1 MSIVTY
7 ILHKGQKP
15 TEKQKAQIRALKNR
29 PIVPDEDCP
38 EFTDEQWDF
47 YDFLMEKYKTNK
59 VTKEMVLN
67 ELDSWQQSRSG
78 VMAN

>member
-1 MSIVTY
+1 MAIVTY
-7 ILHKGQKP
+7 VLHKGQKP
-15 TEKQKAQIRALKNR
+15 TEEQIAQIRALKNR
-29 PIVPDEDCP
+29 SIVPDRDCP

-67 ELDSWQQSRSG
+67 ELGSWQQLHSKK
-78 VMAN
+78 VAN